1 MAVYRTQ
8 DHKNDHSENGN
19 TKVSQRGKGNRSK
32 DRSNNK
38 ITNIN
43 ILGFRSH

>member
-8 DHKNDHSENGN
+8 DRKNDDSENGN
-19 TKVSQRGKGNRSK
+19 TKVSQRGKRNQSN
-32 DRSNNK
+32 DRSYNR

-43 ILGFRSH
+43 ILGLGRH

>member
-1 MAVYRTQ
+1 MAVYRHRG
-8 DHKNDHSENGN
+8 DDDSDN

-32 DRSNNK
+32 DRSNNR

-43 ILGFRSH
+43 ILGRGRR